1 MTTKLD
7 KRKNSIQQALEFS
20 SKATPNFIFEDT
32 HDRSY
37 RDFVEIFESN
47 GWIKVPYRKRSKVE
61 KKR

>member
-1 MTTKLD
+1 MTSKVE

-20 SKATPNFIFEDT
+20 SKACPNFIFEDT
-32 HDRSY
+32 NDRSY

-47 GWIKVPYRKRSKVE
+47 GWTKVPYRKRSKVE